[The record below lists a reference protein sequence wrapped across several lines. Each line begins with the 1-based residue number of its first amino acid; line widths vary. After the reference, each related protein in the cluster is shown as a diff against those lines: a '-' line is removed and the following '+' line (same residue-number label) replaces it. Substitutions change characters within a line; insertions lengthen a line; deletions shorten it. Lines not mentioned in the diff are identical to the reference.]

1 MRRFFPDL
9 AFMAL
14 RLRNPRVRLHKY
26 PFISIIYHNL
36 TLHIIMSAV
45 NSFLLHF
52 IRHNHDRNAIVT
64 YLTAIVCN
72 CHIVTDG
79 IELKYTIC
87 AKQNGGC
94 NNIFKVFNDNIS

>member
-1 MRRFFPDL
+1 MILNRNFHFTIVQWN
-9 AFMAL
+9 AF
-14 RLRNPRVRLHKY
+14 HCT
-26 PFISIIYHNL
+26 ISRAFLYCMFLYHS
-36 TLHIIMSAV
+36 TV
-45 NSFLLHF
+45 SFLLHF

-72 CHIVTDG
+72 CHIVTAG

-94 NNIFKVFNDNIS
+94 NNIFQVFNDNIELNERN

>member
-1 MRRFFPDL
+1 ME
-9 AFMAL
+9 
-14 RLRNPRVRLHKY
+14 RVPLHGQPCIFVLY
-26 PFISIIYHNL
+26 VLYHS
-36 TLHIIMSAV
+36 TV
-45 NSFLLHF
+45 SFLLHF

-87 AKQNGGC
+87 AKQNGGG
-94 NNIFKVFNDNIS
+94 NNIFQVFNDNIELNERY

>member
-1 MRRFFPDL
+1 MIMNRNFHFTIVEWN
-9 AFMAL
+9 AFHSTVSRAYL
-14 RLRNPRVRLHKY
+14 YYTFCTIPRLVFY
-26 PFISIIYHNL
+26 CISSA
-36 TLHIIMSAV
+36 TIM
-45 NSFLLHF
+45 
-52 IRHNHDRNAIVT
+52 HDRNAIVT

>member
-1 MRRFFPDL
+1 MILNRNFHFTIVEWN
-9 AFMAL
+9 AFHS
-14 RLRNPRVRLHKY
+14 VV
-26 PFISIIYHNL
+26 PFHGQPCIFVLYVLYNS
-36 TLHIIMSAV
+36 TV
-45 NSFLLHF
+45 SFLLHF
-52 IRHNHDRNAIVT
+52 IRHNHDRNAFVT

-94 NNIFKVFNDNIS
+94 NNIFQVFNDNIELNERY